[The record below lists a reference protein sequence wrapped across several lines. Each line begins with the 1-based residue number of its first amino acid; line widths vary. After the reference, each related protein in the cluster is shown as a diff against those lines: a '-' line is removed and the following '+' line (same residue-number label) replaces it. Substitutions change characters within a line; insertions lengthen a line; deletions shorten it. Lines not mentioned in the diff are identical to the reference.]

1 MTGTVIWHMTMSL
14 DGFIADRDDNVD
26 WMSLAD
32 GGPSE
37 LGAEVIRTTGAFLCG
52 GRRVAAVGE
61 NRPYGG
67 AWTGP
72 VLVYTRKD
80 RATNPIPEF
89 TYVSGD
95 IRDVVADGLKVA
107 DGKNLVVT
115 GGAVPRLALEAGLV
129 DQIVL
134 HIVPVLLGEGVRF
147 YDSPGVEPTRLEVLV
162 AESTNF
168 RFKVIKAKPDLRHS
182 PSAPDP
188 GRSRSA
194 VDGS

>member
-14 DGFIADRDDNVD
+14 DGFIGDRADGVD
-26 WMSLAD
+26 WMTLGD

-52 GRRVAAVGE
+52 GKRVEAVGE

-72 VLVYTRKD
+72 ILIYTHKD
-80 RATNPIPEF
+80 PATNPIPEF

-95 IRDVVADGLKVA
+95 IRDVVANGLDA
-107 DGKNLVVT
+107 AAGKNLVVT
-115 GGAVPRLALEAGLV
+115 GGAVPRLSLEAGLV
-129 DQIVL
+129 DEIVL

-147 YDSPGVEPTRLEVLV
+147 YDSPGVSPTRLKVLT
-162 AESTNF
+162 AEGLNY
-168 RFKVIKAKPDLRHS
+168 RFEIVK
-182 PSAPDP
+182 
-188 GRSRSA
+188 
-194 VDGS
+194 